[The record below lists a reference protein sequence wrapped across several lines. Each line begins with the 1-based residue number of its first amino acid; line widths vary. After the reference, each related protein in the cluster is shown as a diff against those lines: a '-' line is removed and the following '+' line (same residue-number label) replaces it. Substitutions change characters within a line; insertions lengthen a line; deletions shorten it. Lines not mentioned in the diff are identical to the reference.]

1 MIDLSQNIAIA
12 QIVFALGVIAFAIV
26 WKLTSKKSSH
36 R

>member
-12 QIVFALGVIAFAIV
+12 QIAFALGVIAFMVV
-26 WKLTSKKSSH
+26 WKLGGKKSS